1 MGADKALLEV
11 DGTPMA
17 VTVADALRAA
27 GADPAVWAIGGDT
40 AALIGLGLDPLPD
53 DWPGEGPLGGI
64 LTAISHRT
72 SPYDVLVVLACDL
85 PGITPAAVTAVA
97 EALARTPNAGVAV
110 PVVAG
115 RREPLVAAWRPVVAH
130 APVSRLFHRGER
142 AVHAVL
148 DAAGVVEVDG
158 VDALA
163 VRNVNLPSDL
173 GHHGTVSD
181 MPEVPE
187 IDVDE
192 LTRLH
197 GQGVYVLDVREPD
210 EYTSG
215 HVPGAVPIPLG
226 EIPARAAEVPTDR
239 DVYVVCGSGGR
250 SRRAAE
256 FLNGNGARATNVM
269 GGTKGWI
276 AAGNPVTEGDQP

>member
-1 MGADKALLEV
+1 L
-11 DGTPMA
+11 
-17 VTVADALRAA
+17 
-27 GADPAVWAIGGDT
+27 
-40 AALIGLGLDPLPD
+40 
-53 DWPGEGPLGGI
+53 
-64 LTAISHRT
+64 SHRCH
-72 SPYDVLVVLACDL
+72 PYDVLVVLACDL
-85 PGITPAAVTAVA
+85 PGITPAAITTVA

-110 PVVAG
+110 PVVGG

-130 APVSRLFHRGER
+130 APVSRLFHAGER

-148 DAAGVVEVDG
+148 DDAGAVDVHG
-158 VDALA
+158 LA
-163 VRNVNLPSDL
+163 PGEVRNVNHPADL
-173 GHHGTVSD
+173 GHHGPMSD
-181 MPEVPE
+181 DAPQVPE
-187 IDVDE
+187 IDVDA

-197 GQGVYVLDVREPD
+197 SQGVYVLDVREPD

-239 DVYVVCGSGGR
+239 EVYVVCGSGGR

-256 FLNGNGARATNVM
+256 YLNGQGARATKATNVM